1 MPRETAERA
10 SKPKLAESLN
20 QRTNRFLA
28 ALSRALEAL
37 VLLDARLERD
47 KTGGH
52 CEFEGDRAVLKAAM
66 TQLQGLRRSATD
78 RIVPF

>member
-37 VLLDARLERD
+37 VSLDARLERD
-47 KTGGH
+47 KTSNH

-66 TQLQGLRRSATD
+66 TQLQVLRRSATD